1 MADFCTCDEFAMDDR
16 EDSFG
21 FLQTDSPFPVPV
33 DLGGTG
39 ADNAAD
45 ARDNLGLGTAA
56 GADIDATLSISGD
69 AADAKAT
76 GDAIGALK
84 SDTATLKYSNT
95 TGIPANSD
103 LNDYKTPGNYRVST
117 VNSRTLANAPEQS
130 NARIFVLTRI
140 SDVTVN
146 QIWLSEQS
154 LYVRGYTSGTWQAWR
169 NATQLTDATLTEPGV
184 PADSKTTG
192 DAIANLEASWPAS
205 KVSDYASVNFSGV
218 IYNKIDDYNLRI
230 YGTST
235 AAYLRYV
242 NLFNGAGQL
251 LTSSTVTPKVF
262 PAGKYR
268 FHYTFSGTYGTRL
281 TVVKNTVAS
290 DTIPFEDGD
299 VVDVPVPFGVGIRI
313 PANSNWGTEDAPS
326 YLYFKAEYL
335 GAKDP
340 SILFTTGNQTDRTDD
355 IFSTLSAFGKC
366 TLTKGEYFVSGFN
379 LPPKSLLCGC
389 GKDSVL
395 RFSSNSVSFGISM
408 KHSSTIENLKIV
420 GPQGEGWVP
429 DGVATA
435 RHGIV
440 LNTEGDTI
448 LNRNRITIH
457 NVAITGFDGA
467 GIYMASTGTNVENG
481 ANISDCYV
489 YANNYGLDNPTRSE
503 YNRVCNCSFA
513 RNHVGVRNIGGNN
526 LFTNC
531 GINGNYIG
539 LVMDATEV
547 DDAYNNSHGTF
558 SCCTINHSIDGNN
571 TTTTAIQINGMVSGE
586 VFSGCQIA
594 YGAITIAASKGI
606 HFDACN
612 FLSQTS
618 ITVTGNDLTL
628 FSNCIFL
635 SAAASPI
642 TGGGNV
648 VLSNCYYRD
657 GTPRT

>member
-1 MADFCTCDEFAMDDR
+1 MADKRIDQLTAATSLG
-16 EDSFG
+16 DSDLLVVEQSSTAKKATGTVVSNYINSKFG
-21 FLQTDSPFPVPV
+21 LSGMASDISTLQTTVAGKQDALALPLPIAQ
-33 DLGGTG
+33 GGT
-39 ADNAAD
+39 NATTAGN
-45 ARDNLGLGTAA
+45 ARVNLGLGTAA
-56 GADIDATLSISGD
+56 VANIDSTLAVSGA
-69 AADAKAT
+69 AAEAKAT
-76 GDAIGALK
+76 GDAINELK
-84 SDTATLKYSNT
+84 T
-95 TGIPANSD
+95 
-103 LNDYKTPGNYRVST
+103 
-117 VNSRTLANAPEQS
+117 
-130 NARIFVLTRI
+130 
-140 SDVTVN
+140 
-146 QIWLSEQS
+146 
-154 LYVRGYTSGTWQAWR
+154 
-169 NATQLTDATLTEPGV
+169 
-184 PADSKTTG
+184 
-192 DAIANLEASWPAS
+192 SWPAS
-205 KVSDYASVNFSGV
+205 CVSDFTRINFSSV
-218 IYNKIDDYNLRI
+218 IYSKIDDNNLRM

-235 AAYLRYV
+235 ATLRYV
-242 NLFNGAGQL
+242 NVFNGATNL
-251 LTSSTVTPKVF
+251 LTAVTETPKTF
-262 PAGKYR
+262 PAGKYK
-268 FHYTFSGTYGTRL
+268 FHYTFSGTYGTRM
-281 TVVKNTVAS
+281 TVIKNTTNS

-299 VVDVPVPFGVGIRI
+299 VVDVPVPFGVGFRV
-313 PANSNWGTEDAPS
+313 PANCNWGTEDAPS
-326 YLYFKAEYL
+326 YLYFKAEYI

-340 SILFTTGNQTDRTDD
+340 TILFPTGDQTDRSAD
-355 IFSTLSAFGKC
+355 IYATLSAFGKC
-366 TLTKGEYFVSGFN
+366 TLTKGDYYVSGFK
-379 LPPKSLLCGC
+379 LPPMSLLCGC

-513 RNHVGVRNIGGNN
+513 KNHVGVRNIGGNN
-526 LFTNC
+526 LFSNC

-571 TTTTAIQINGMVSGE
+571 RTTTAMQINGMVSGE

-594 YGAITIAASKGI
+594 FGAITIADSRGI
-606 HFDACN
+606 HFADCN
-612 FLSQTS
+612 FLSDTP
-618 ITVTGNDLTL
+618 ITVTGTYMTL
-628 FSNCIFL
+628 FSDCVFY
-635 SAAASPI
+635 SAQESPI

-648 VLSNCYYRD
+648 VLTNCYDRS
-657 GTPRT
+657 GTPIT

>member
-1 MADFCTCDEFAMDDR
+1 MADKRIDQLTAATSIG
-16 EDSFG
+16 DSDLLVVEQSSTAKKATGTVVSNYINSKFG
-21 FLQTDSPFPVPV
+21 LSGMASDISTLQTTVAGKQDALTLPLPIAQ
-33 DLGGTG
+33 GGT
-39 ADNAAD
+39 NATTAGN
-45 ARDNLGLGTAA
+45 ARANLGLGTAA
-56 GADIDATLSISGD
+56 VANIDSTLAVSGA
-69 AADAKAT
+69 AAEAKAT
-76 GDAIGALK
+76 GDAINELK
-84 SDTATLKYSNT
+84 TA
-95 TGIPANSD
+95 
-103 LNDYKTPGNYRVST
+103 
-117 VNSRTLANAPEQS
+117 
-130 NARIFVLTRI
+130 
-140 SDVTVN
+140 
-146 QIWLSEQS
+146 
-154 LYVRGYTSGTWQAWR
+154 
-169 NATQLTDATLTEPGV
+169 
-184 PADSKTTG
+184 
-192 DAIANLEASWPAS
+192 WPAS
-205 KVSDYASVNFSGV
+205 CVSDFSRINFSSV
-218 IYNKIDDYNLRI
+218 IYNKIDDNNLRM

-235 AAYLRYV
+235 ATLRYSNV
-242 NLFNGAGQL
+242 FNGATQL
-251 LTSSTVTPKVF
+251 LNYSTVTPKTF

-281 TVVKNTVAS
+281 TIIKNTTNS
-290 DTIPFEDGD
+290 DTIPFVDGD

-326 YLYFKAEYL
+326 YLYFKAEYI

-340 SILFTTGNQTDRTDD
+340 TILFPTGDQTDRTND
-355 IFSTLSAFGKC
+355 IYATLSAFGKC

-379 LPPKSLLCGC
+379 LPPRSLLCGC

-408 KHSSTIENLKIV
+408 KHSSTIKDLKIV
-420 GPQGEGWVP
+420 GPQGEGWLP

-448 LNRNRITIH
+448 INRNRITIH

-571 TTTTAIQINGMVSGE
+571 TTTTAMQINGMVSGE

-594 YGAITIAASKGI
+594 YGAITIANSKGI
-606 HFDACN
+606 HFADCN

-628 FSNCIFL
+628 FSDCIFL

>member
-1 MADFCTCDEFAMDDR
+1 MSDFCTCDEFAMDDR

-56 GADIDATLSISGD
+56 VADVDATLSISGD
-69 AADAKAT
+69 AADAKA
-76 GDAIGALK
+76 
-84 SDTATLKYSNT
+84 
-95 TGIPANSD
+95 
-103 LNDYKTPGNYRVST
+103 
-117 VNSRTLANAPEQS
+117 
-130 NARIFVLTRI
+130 
-140 SDVTVN
+140 
-146 QIWLSEQS
+146 
-154 LYVRGYTSGTWQAWR
+154 
-169 NATQLTDATLTEPGV
+169 
-184 PADSKTTG
+184 TG

-205 KVSDYASVNFSGV
+205 KVSDYAMVNFSSV
-218 IYNKIDDYNLRI
+218 IYSKIDDYNLRI

-235 AAYLRYV
+235 ASYLRYV
-242 NLFNGAGQL
+242 NLFNGAGIL

-290 DTIPFEDGD
+290 DTIPFYDGD
-299 VVDVPVPFGVGIRI
+299 VVDVPVPFGVGIRV
-313 PANSNWGTEDAPS
+313 PANSNWGTEDSPS

-340 SILFTTGNQTDRTDD
+340 SILFTTGDQTDRTDD

-366 TLTKGEYFVSGFN
+366 TLTKGEYFVSSFN
-379 LPPKSLLCGC
+379 QPPGSLLCGC

-395 RFSSNSVSFGISM
+395 RFSSTSVSFGISM
-408 KHSSTIENLKIV
+408 KHSSTIKDLKIV
-420 GPQGEGWVP
+420 GPKGEGWVP
-429 DGVATA
+429 DGVATD

-440 LNTEGDTI
+440 LNSEGDTI
-448 LNRNRITIH
+448 TNRNRNTIQ
-457 NVAITGFDGA
+457 NIEVTGFDGA
-467 GIYMASTGTNVENG
+467 GIYMVFTGTNVENSV
-481 ANISDCYV
+481 NISDCYV
-489 YANNYGLDNPTRSE
+489 YANNYGLDNPKRSE

-513 RNHVGVRNIGGNN
+513 NNHVGVRNNGGNN
-526 LFTNC
+526 LFANC
-531 GINGNYIG
+531 GINGNYVGI
-539 LVMDATEV
+539 VMDATEV

-558 SCCTINHSIDGNN
+558 SCCTINHSIDENRN
-571 TTTTAIQINGMVSGE
+571 TTTAIQINGMVSGE

-606 HFDACN
+606 HFADCN
-612 FLSQTS
+612 FLRETP
-618 ITVTGNDLTL
+618 INVAGNDLTL
-628 FSNCIFL
+628 FSDCVFH

-648 VLSNCYYRD
+648 VLTNCYYRS

>member
-1 MADFCTCDEFAMDDR
+1 MSENYYNSSLTGENIEAT
-16 EDSFG
+16 
-21 FLQTDSPFPVPV
+21 L
-33 DLGGTG
+33 LGAVRGDATQNKGDTWKAKARQNIG
-39 ADNAAD
+39 AISLTEAEEGLN
-45 ARDNLGLGTAA
+45 LGTAA
-56 GADIDATLSISGD
+56 VADIDSTLAVSG
-69 AADAKAT
+69 AAAEAKVT
-76 GDAIGALK
+76 GDAINELK
-84 SDTATLKYSNT
+84 T
-95 TGIPANSD
+95 
-103 LNDYKTPGNYRVST
+103 
-117 VNSRTLANAPEQS
+117 
-130 NARIFVLTRI
+130 
-140 SDVTVN
+140 
-146 QIWLSEQS
+146 
-154 LYVRGYTSGTWQAWR
+154 
-169 NATQLTDATLTEPGV
+169 
-184 PADSKTTG
+184 
-192 DAIANLEASWPAS
+192 SWPAS
-205 KVSDYASVNFSGV
+205 CVSDFSSINFSSV
-218 IYNKIDDYNLRI
+218 IYTKIDDNNLRM

-235 AAYLRYV
+235 AGYLRYV
-242 NLFNGAGQL
+242 NIFNGATQL

-268 FHYTFSGTYGTRL
+268 FHYTFSGTYGTRM
-281 TVVKNTVAS
+281 TIVKNTVAS
-290 DTIPFEDGD
+290 DTIPFYDGD
-299 VVDVPVPFGVGIRI
+299 VVDVPVPFGVGFRV
-313 PANSNWGTEDAPS
+313 PANCNWGTEDAPS
-326 YLYFKAEYL
+326 YLYFKAEYI

-340 SILFTTGNQTDRTDD
+340 TILFPTGDQTDRTDD

-366 TLTKGEYFVSGFN
+366 TLTKGDYYVSCFN
-379 LPPKSLLCGC
+379 QPPMSLLCGC

-467 GIYMASTGTNVENG
+467 GIYMASTGTNVENS

-489 YANNYGLDNPTRSE
+489 YANNYGLDNPKRSE

-513 RNHVGVRNIGGNN
+513 NNHVGVRNNGGNN
-526 LFTNC
+526 LFANC
-531 GINGNYIG
+531 GINGNYVGI
-539 LVMDATEV
+539 VMDATEV

-558 SCCTINHSIDGNN
+558 SCCTINHSIDGNRN
-571 TTTTAIQINGMVSGE
+571 TTTAIQINGMASGE

-594 YGAITIAASKGI
+594 FGAITIADSRGI
-606 HFDACN
+606 HFADCN
-612 FLSQTS
+612 FLRDTH

-628 FSNCIFL
+628 FSDCVFY
-635 SAAASPI
+635 SAVESPI

-648 VLSNCYYRD
+648 VLTNCYYRD